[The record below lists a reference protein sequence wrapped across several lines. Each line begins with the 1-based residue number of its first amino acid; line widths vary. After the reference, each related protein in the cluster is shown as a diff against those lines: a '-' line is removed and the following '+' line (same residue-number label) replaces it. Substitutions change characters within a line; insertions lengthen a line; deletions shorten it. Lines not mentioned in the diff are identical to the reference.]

1 MMRLMDMRPSDELS
15 RLTRLPLARRL
26 APSASYVG
34 IWDAIRKLFAALP
47 EARQGLRASPFFF
60 QCEGGRC
67 EVCAGQGRIKVE
79 MNFLPDVYVDCDA
92 CGGHRYNRETREVR
106 YKGASISDVLEMTC
120 KEALQHFSAVQ
131 SIARPLQFLVD
142 IGVGYLQLGQPS
154 PTLSGGE
161 AQRIKLSHG
170 KWGSQVDYQLSIYS
184 TNQRRGFTWA
194 MSKDW

>member
-1 MMRLMDMRPSDELS
+1 
-15 RLTRLPLARRL
+15 
-26 APSASYVG
+26 
-34 IWDAIRKLFAALP
+34 
-47 EARQGLRASPFFF
+47 
-60 QCEGGRC
+60 
-67 EVCAGQGRIKVE
+67 

-154 PTLSGGE
+154 PTLSGERRNG
-161 AQRIKLSHG
+161 LSSHG
-170 KWGSQVDYQLSIYS
+170 KWGSQADYLLSIFS